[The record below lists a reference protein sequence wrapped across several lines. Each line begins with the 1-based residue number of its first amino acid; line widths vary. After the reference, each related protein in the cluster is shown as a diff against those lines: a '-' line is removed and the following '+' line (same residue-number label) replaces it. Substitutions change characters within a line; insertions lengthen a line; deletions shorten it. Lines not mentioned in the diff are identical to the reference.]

1 MKDKYNIKVQ
11 VLNVLARIVLF
22 LVYYIGLIA
31 IGILMIWGIM
41 KGSVYLVTDMLPNL
55 TNGRLELLIIVCW
68 IGIGVFAL
76 MFAIYMIKPLFSFT
90 KDEKDTHVEV
100 TKEDCPQLF
109 DEIRDIAKSVGVR
122 MPKHVYLT
130 TEVNACVFYNTNFWS
145 IFLPVRKNLKIGLG
159 LFDGMSIDE
168 VKSVLAHEFGHFSQ
182 KKHESGFYSL
192 CYQYGIIQPY
202 L

>member
-1 MKDKYNIKVQ
+1 MKDKYNIKGQ
-11 VLNVLARIVLF
+11 VSNVLARIVLF

-41 KGSVYLVTDMLPNL
+41 KGSVYLVTDVLPNV
-55 TNGRLELLIIVCW
+55 TNGQLGYLIICW

-90 KDEKDTHVEV
+90 KDEKDTRVEV

-130 TEVNACVFYNTNFWS
+130 TEVNACVFYNTSFWS
-145 IFLPVRKNLKIGLG
+145 IFLPVRKNLEIGLG

-182 KKHESGFYSL
+182 KKHEGGFNSL